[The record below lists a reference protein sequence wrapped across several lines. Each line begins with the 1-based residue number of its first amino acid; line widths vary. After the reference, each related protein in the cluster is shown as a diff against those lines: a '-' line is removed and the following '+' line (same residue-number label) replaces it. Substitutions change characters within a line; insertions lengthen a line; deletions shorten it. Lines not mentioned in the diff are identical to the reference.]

1 MVRSRFFV
9 NRLFADSFFVRI
21 WEQKIFVFS
30 LSLGLVLRLVS
41 LNQSLWLDEAT
52 TALVAKMSFTDI
64 FTKFLPGDFHPPL
77 YYLLIKVW
85 VFLFGNSEVVLRIP
99 SVIFGLGTIVFTYLI
114 AKELFGIRVAN
125 IVSFLTATSGLLI
138 YYSQEARMYSMAVF
152 LVSSVFYFWIK
163 KCWFWFSLFL
173 FLLGLVDYVALFV
186 VPVFL
191 ICEKNRKKLI
201 LSFLP
206 LFLGFAV
213 WLPVFLKQFYG
224 GLSNTG
230 NAWWNILGALNLKNI
245 ALIPVKFV
253 LGRISF
259 DDRFLYFLI
268 ACVSIS
274 LFFYLLFR
282 SFGKNKVILLWFVL
296 PIFIGVIMSIKIPIL
311 YYFRFIFCL
320 PAFYI
325 LVSSGLSTLRGI
337 YFKAILFVVVFIN
350 IFSSIF
356 YLTSY
361 RFQREDWRLALR
373 TIGNDFLIMPN
384 NTHKEAVIYYGKED
398 NLLDIGSLK
407 GDENYIWL
415 SRYVWEITDPQ
426 DYTRL
431 EIEKLGFEKVG
442 EYNFNGVVF
451 WKYQNKR

>member
-1 MVRSRFFV
+1 MGFFV
-9 NRLFADSFFVRI
+9 WRFRGCVED
-21 WEQKIFVFS
+21 
-30 LSLGLVLRLVS
+30 
-41 LNQSLWLDEAT
+41 
-52 TALVAKMSFTDI
+52 
-64 FTKFLPGDFHPPL
+64 
-77 YYLLIKVW
+77 
-85 VFLFGNSEVVLRIP
+85 P

-163 KCWFWFSLFL
+163 KRWFWFSLFL

-191 ICEKNRKKLI
+191 ICEKNKKKLI
-201 LSFLP
+201 LSFFP

-274 LFFYLLFR
+274 LFFYLFFR
-282 SFGKNKVILLWFVL
+282 SFGKNKIISLWFVL

-325 LVSSGLSTLRGI
+325 LVSSGLSTLKGI
-337 YFKAILFVVVFIN
+337 YFKAILFIVVFIN
-350 IFSSIF
+350 ILSSIF
-356 YLTSY
+356 YLASY
-361 RFQREDWRLALR
+361 RFWREDWRLALR
-373 TIGNDFLIMPN
+373 TIGDDFLIMPK
-384 NTHKEAVIYYGKED
+384 NTHKEAVIYYSKED
-398 NLLDIGSLK
+398 NLVDIGGLK
-407 GDENYIWL
+407 GDENYVWL

-431 EIEKLGFEKVG
+431 EIERLGFEKVG

>member
-1 MVRSRFFV
+1 
-9 NRLFADSFFVRI
+9 
-21 WEQKIFVFS
+21 
-30 LSLGLVLRLVS
+30 
-41 LNQSLWLDEAT
+41 
-52 TALVAKMSFTDI
+52 
-64 FTKFLPGDFHPPL
+64 
-77 YYLLIKVW
+77 
-85 VFLFGNSEVVLRIP
+85 
-99 SVIFGLGTIVFTYLI
+99 
-114 AKELFGIRVAN
+114 
-125 IVSFLTATSGLLI
+125 
-138 YYSQEARMYSMAVF
+138 MYSMAVF

-163 KCWFWFSLFL
+163 KRWFWFSLFL

-191 ICEKNRKKLI
+191 ICEKNKKKLI
-201 LSFLP
+201 LSFFP

-274 LFFYLLFR
+274 LFFYLFFR
-282 SFGKNKVILLWFVL
+282 SFGKNKIISLWFVL

-325 LVSSGLSTLRGI
+325 LVSSGLSTLKGI
-337 YFKAILFVVVFIN
+337 YFKAILFIVVFIN
-350 IFSSIF
+350 ILSSIF
-356 YLTSY
+356 YLASY
-361 RFQREDWRLALR
+361 RFWREDWRLALR
-373 TIGNDFLIMPN
+373 TIGDDFLIMPK
-384 NTHKEAVIYYGKED
+384 NTHKEAVIYYSKED
-398 NLLDIGSLK
+398 NLVDIGGLK
-407 GDENYIWL
+407 GDENYVWL

-431 EIEKLGFEKVG
+431 EIERLGFEKVG

>member
-1 MVRSRFFV
+1 M

-21 WEQKIFVFS
+21 WEQKILVFS
-30 LSLGLVLRLVS
+30 LILGLVLRLVS

-138 YYSQEARMYSMAVF
+138 YYSQETRMYSMTVF

-163 KCWFWFSLFL
+163 KRWFWFSFFL
-173 FLLGLVDYVALFV
+173 FLLGLVDYVALFII
-186 VPVFL
+186 PVFL
-191 ICEKNRKKLI
+191 ICEKNKKKLL
-201 LSFLP
+201 LSLLP
-206 LFLGFAV
+206 LFLGFV
-213 WLPVFLKQFYG
+213 LWSPVFIKQFYA

-230 NAWWNILGALNLKNI
+230 NAWWNVLGTFSLKNI

-259 DDRFLYFLI
+259 EDKLLYFLV
-268 ACVSIS
+268 AGFSVS

-296 PIFIGVIMSIKIPIL
+296 PIVIGVIMSIKIPIL

-325 LVSSGLSTLRGI
+325 LVSSGLSTLKGI
-337 YFKAILFVVVFIN
+337 YFKAILFIVVFIN
-350 IFSSIF
+350 ILSSIF
-356 YLTSY
+356 YLASY

-373 TIGNDFLIMPN
+373 TIGDDFLIMPK
-384 NTHKEAVIYYGKED
+384 NTHKEAVIYYSKED
-398 NLLDIGSLK
+398 NLVDIGGLK
-407 GDENYIWL
+407 GDENYVWL

-431 EIEKLGFEKVG
+431 EIERLGFEKVG